1 MLACWAS
8 FDFQRIRRCVLE
20 KAWFV
25 ISVLF
30 GAAVALAFG
39 TNCGMEEPFPAFPQA
54 SGAYVTDSEEA
65 PADTLA
71 ENSLCVAA
79 AEPGKIF
86 LRPRHA
92 DGSCAEDADFSSYI
106 ISRDYP
112 KTVVLEGEPY
122 VHYCIGVERIAGYI
136 TISHP
141 RGKVT
146 RQENLFTWCVDAEPK
161 EPDYMI
167 VRSLTPQAEFRILLE

>member
-1 MLACWAS
+1 MLGILYC
-8 FDFQRIRRCVLE
+8 QRIRRCVLE

-30 GAAVALAFG
+30 GAACALALG
-39 TNCGMEEPFPAFPQA
+39 TNCGSEEPFPAFPQA
-54 SGAYVTDSEEA
+54 SGAYVITD
-65 PADTLA
+65 TV
-71 ENSLCVAA
+71 LCVTAV
-79 AEPGKIF
+79 ESEKIF
-86 LRPRHA
+86 LQP
-92 DGSCAEDADFSSYI
+92 DCMLDANQSSYI
-106 ISRDYP
+106 ISRDEP

-122 VHYCIGVERIAGYI
+122 MHYCIGVERIAGYI

-146 RQENLFTWCVDAEPK
+146 RQENLFTWCVEKQAE

>member
-1 MLACWAS
+1 M
-8 FDFQRIRRCVLE
+8 E

-39 TNCGMEEPFPAFPQA
+39 TNCGSDEPFPAFSQA
-54 SGAYVTDSEEA
+54 SGAYVTDSEDEVS
-65 PADTLA
+65 
-71 ENSLCVAA
+71 ENSLCVASVE
-79 AEPGKIF
+79 AEKI
-86 LRPRHA
+86 LLQPY
-92 DGSCAEDADFSSYI
+92 CTQDANPSSYA

-112 KTVVLEGEPY
+112 KTVVLEGKPY
-122 VHYCIGVERIAGYI
+122 VHYCIGVERMSGYI

-146 RQENLFTWCVDAEPK
+146 RKENLFTWCVDAESE
-161 EPDYMI
+161 EPDHMI